1 MATIQY
7 EIHRK
12 KNDNRVCLL
21 CDTEIE
27 NDVTFCSKCVQSKKG
42 MKLVNEIIKSFQKP
56 LVVIVLHQHNKERK
70 KYAKFDKYN

>member
-1 MATIQY
+1 MNTIKY

-12 KNDNRVCLL
+12 KKDNRVCLL

-27 NDVTFCSKCVQSKKG
+27 NDVTFCSKCVQYKKG

-56 LVVIVLHQHNKERK
+56 LVVIVLHQHHKERK
-70 KYAKFDKYN
+70 KLRCKVQQ